1 MRIQSATCNLVY
13 GLTPRVSHSES
24 KSVGTSR
31 DEKLTKI
38 PFIHPTL
45 ARSFPRETLL
55 PSRIYWE
62 LNNSIILQGI
72 EQGFHNRTHA

>member
-13 GLTPRVSHSES
+13 VLTPRVSHSES
-24 KSVGTSR
+24 KWVGTSR
-31 DEKLTKI
+31 DKKLTKI

-45 ARSFPRETLL
+45 AWSFPRETLL

-62 LNNSIILQGI
+62 LNNSI
-72 EQGFHNRTHA
+72 T